1 MQAYGHK
8 RSYRVE
14 TEAINAGQPEPRKQA
29 PKGCNN
35 ARRKS
40 ARQAARTDI
49 KAAIFHLICPRTTR
63 THRRPLSKG
72 RQPPSRSS
80 LPPASTA

>member
-8 RSYRVE
+8 RSYRID
-14 TEAINAGQPEPRKQA
+14 TNALYAGQPEPREQA
-29 PKGCNN
+29 PKGADS

-49 KAAIFHLICPRTTR
+49 KTALFH
-63 THRRPLSKG
+63 
-72 RQPPSRSS
+72 
-80 LPPASTA
+80 

>member
-8 RSYRVE
+8 RSYRVDLD
-14 TEAINAGQPEPRKQA
+14 AIQAGQQEPRKQA
-29 PKGCNN
+29 PKGCDS

-49 KAAIFHLICPRTTR
+49 KTAIFH
-63 THRRPLSKG
+63 
-72 RQPPSRSS
+72 
-80 LPPASTA
+80 

>member
-8 RSYRVE
+8 RSYRVD
-14 TEAINAGQPEPRKQA
+14 AAAFHAGQPEPRKQA
-29 PKGCNN
+29 PKGCDS

-49 KAAIFHLICPRTTR
+49 KKAIFH
-63 THRRPLSKG
+63 
-72 RQPPSRSS
+72 
-80 LPPASTA
+80 

>member
-14 TEAINAGQPEPRKQA
+14 ADALHAGQPEPRKQA
-29 PKGCNN
+29 PKGCDS

-40 ARQAARTDI
+40 ARQAARTHI
-49 KAAIFHLICPRTTR
+49 KTAIFH
-63 THRRPLSKG
+63 
-72 RQPPSRSS
+72 
-80 LPPASTA
+80 

>member
-14 TEAINAGQPEPRKQA
+14 TGAIHAGQQEARKQA
-29 PKGCNN
+29 PKGCDS

-40 ARQAARTDI
+40 ARQEARTDI
-49 KAAIFHLICPRTTR
+49 KKAIFH
-63 THRRPLSKG
+63 
-72 RQPPSRSS
+72 
-80 LPPASTA
+80 

>member
-8 RSYRVE
+8 RSYRIDAD
-14 TEAINAGQPEPRKQA
+14 AIHAGTQEPRKQA
-29 PKGCNN
+29 PKGCNS

-49 KAAIFHLICPRTTR
+49 KTTVFH
-63 THRRPLSKG
+63 
-72 RQPPSRSS
+72 
-80 LPPASTA
+80 

>member
-49 KAAIFHLICPRTTR
+49 KAAIFH
-63 THRRPLSKG
+63 
-72 RQPPSRSS
+72 
-80 LPPASTA
+80 

>member
-8 RSYRVE
+8 RSYRVD
-14 TEAINAGQPEPRKQA
+14 THAINLGQPEPHKQA
-29 PKGCNN
+29 PKGVDS

-49 KAAIFHLICPRTTR
+49 KAAIFH
-63 THRRPLSKG
+63 
-72 RQPPSRSS
+72 
-80 LPPASTA
+80 